1 MSGHTWTHQHQD
13 QPVVRNLGQEFR
25 QPPPPPTPPTWTA
38 PATTRSPLGHPR
50 AGAVH
55 VGPHAH
61 HDIRPGHPHAA
72 PNLFGRVPRPGHPR
86 APHFHWQE
94 SSVYRDGRHQGLG
107 YHDPRTVYTP
117 GQMNGFCV
125 TPEVIPA
132 SPHDDMIQENKI
144 NQAMALVNKDK
155 VPMPYGP
162 NLLTVAS
169 NRKAELQQIV
179 EQCQL
184 NPNMYPLIPGHILPI
199 AERLSGHTFISP
211 FDMDGY
217 LNSLKH
223 LRKFIRDELE
233 SSLAAERMTGKIE
246 LSSLG
251 LTGVSIDVYD
261 RQLKQLLR
269 ILFRGS
275 LQTVLSE
282 SLLQVLFIVVHT
294 NGGST
299 AMAAQLMRIPLASK
313 LSSCLTS
320 LASCQ
325 SSFTNMDN
333 PYRRT
338 RYIT

>member
-1 MSGHTWTHQHQD
+1 
-13 QPVVRNLGQEFR
+13 
-25 QPPPPPTPPTWTA
+25 
-38 PATTRSPLGHPR
+38 
-50 AGAVH
+50 
-55 VGPHAH
+55 
-61 HDIRPGHPHAA
+61 
-72 PNLFGRVPRPGHPR
+72 
-86 APHFHWQE
+86 
-94 SSVYRDGRHQGLG
+94 
-107 YHDPRTVYTP
+107 
-117 GQMNGFCV
+117 MNGFCV

-132 SPHDDMIQENKI
+132 SPHDVMIQENKI

-169 NRKAELQQIV
+169 NRKAELQQIL

-211 FDMDGY
+211 FDMDGS

-233 SSLAAERMTGKIE
+233 SSLAAERMTGKID

-251 LTGVSIDVYD
+251 LTGVSIDVYE

-275 LQTVLSE
+275 LQTVLSA
-282 SLLQVLFIVVHT
+282 SLLQDLFIVVHT

-299 AMAAQLMRIPLASK
+299 AMAAQLMQDSFGKHTQQLLNDFSQLSVELYKYGQSVSTDEVYYMTEQQVQITMDALATQLAPFLN
-313 LSSCLTS
+313 LSV
-320 LASCQ
+320 
-325 SSFTNMDN
+325 
-333 PYRRT
+333 RRT
-338 RYIT
+338 RSA